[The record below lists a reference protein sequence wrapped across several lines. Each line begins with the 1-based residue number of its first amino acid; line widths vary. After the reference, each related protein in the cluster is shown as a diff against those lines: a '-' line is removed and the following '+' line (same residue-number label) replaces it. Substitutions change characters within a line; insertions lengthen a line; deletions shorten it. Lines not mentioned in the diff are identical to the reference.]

1 MGEPPVSPAED
12 RLLGDRGGLPG
23 RLCPG
28 KDVFSVIVHARPLQ
42 ASGEIPKKGVV
53 SVIVRIAPGPFA
65 NWDPGQNLVFPVTL
79 FLQAL
84 VSDGYPILG
93 NQALPSAIT
102 LKTLFCL
109 VFWAF
114 WSAPCRRLEESPKR
128 RAFRLSSKDAFCL
141 FHRFERGGCKGRATY

>member
-1 MGEPPVSPAED
+1 M
-12 RLLGDRGGLPG
+12 
-23 RLCPG
+23 
-28 KDVFSVIVHARPLQ
+28 IVHARPLHG
-42 ASGEIPKKGVV
+42 SVEIPKNGVF

-65 NWDPGQNLVFPVTL
+65 NWDPGQNLVFPVML

-102 LKTLFCL
+102 LKTFFCL

-114 WSAPCRRLEESPKR
+114 WSAPCGRLEESPKR
-128 RAFRLSSKDAFCL
+128 RTFCLSSKDAF
-141 FHRFERGGCKGRATY
+141 